1 MGKVK
6 AQLLAEQEHDAIMK
20 DQEPNFNDYAL
31 ATSSKK
37 VVSEQDDLLDGL
49 NEDME
54 DLSDCCSALIY
65 PDTDLCSECK
75 EHCGIQGEDDET
87 PQQMNE
93 RLRSMGY

>member
-6 AQLLAEQEHDAIMK
+6 RMLLDEQEHDAIMK
-20 DQEPNFNDYAL
+20 DQEPDFDDYAL
-31 ATSSKK
+31 AT
-37 VVSEQDDLLDGL
+37 LD
-49 NEDME
+49 EDTE

-65 PDTDLCSECK
+65 PDTDLCSDCK